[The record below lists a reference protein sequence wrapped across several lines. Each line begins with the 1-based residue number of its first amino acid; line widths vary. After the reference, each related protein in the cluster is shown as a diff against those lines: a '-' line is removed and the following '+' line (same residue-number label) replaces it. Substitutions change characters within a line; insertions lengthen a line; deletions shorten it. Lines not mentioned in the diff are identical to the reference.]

1 MDRAERVRLSTARE
15 RVLHY
20 LLAHGTATNH
30 ELWDIGGNAA
40 VRRLWELDPEL
51 RQRGY
56 QVEKVHEQG
65 GRWRYTLVP
74 ATLRQGQLWEEDRC
88 RSESSML

>member
-1 MDRAERVRLSTARE
+1 MDRAECRRLASARA
-15 RVLHY
+15 RVLAY
-20 LLAHGTATNH
+20 LLAHRTATNR

-65 GRWRYTLVP
+65 GRWRYSLVP
-74 ATLRQGQLWEEDRC
+74 LPPAGQL
-88 RSESSML
+88 SLPGVAA